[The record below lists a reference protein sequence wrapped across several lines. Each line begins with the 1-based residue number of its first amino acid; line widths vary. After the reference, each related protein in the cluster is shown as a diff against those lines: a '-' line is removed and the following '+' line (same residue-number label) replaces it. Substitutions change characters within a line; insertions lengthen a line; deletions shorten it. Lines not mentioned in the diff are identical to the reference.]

1 MWPQSNSNCLHF
13 LQGFQA
19 SQEWMWKN
27 KPTGSK
33 SLFYLSDFALEIIFA
48 TQNIFRPL
56 RFMIS
61 FLPPFWVKFGSNHIT
76 RFSHHGILG
85 AYGFIEP
92 KFYEVVIEREKK
104 TCKKGGGPMSFGPNG
119 KGGFGGGGGLEL
131 IIVNFIIYKSKSQI
145 ASPLDKS
152 KMVGKI
158 LPAISSL
165 LKITMYALYL
175 SKLLTYAAK
184 KETY

>member
-1 MWPQSNSNCLHF
+1 
-13 LQGFQA
+13 
-19 SQEWMWKN
+19 MWKN

-104 TCKKGGGPMSFGPNG
+104 TRKKGGGPMSFGPNG
-119 KGGFGGGGGLEL
+119 KGGLGRWGFG
-131 IIVNFIIYKSKSQI
+131 IDNS
-145 ASPLDKS
+145 
-152 KMVGKI
+152 
-158 LPAISSL
+158 
-165 LKITMYALYL
+165 
-175 SKLLTYAAK
+175 
-184 KETY
+184 

>member
-1 MWPQSNSNCLHF
+1 MVLHRYLCTLGIFWLCRNLVIHNYRQHLVQSVILHVSNRYLSSHVACALSSLCGLSLILIVCIF
-13 LQGFQA
+13 CRAFRLLRSGCGRI
-19 SQEWMWKN
+19 SQQV
-27 KPTGSK
+27 
-33 SLFYLSDFALEIIFA
+33 LRVYFYLSDFALEIIFA

-104 TCKKGGGPMSFGPNG
+104 TCKKGGGPISFGPNG
-119 KGGFGGGGGLEL
+119 KGGLGRWGFG
-131 IIVNFIIYKSKSQI
+131 IDNS
-145 ASPLDKS
+145 
-152 KMVGKI
+152 
-158 LPAISSL
+158 
-165 LKITMYALYL
+165 
-175 SKLLTYAAK
+175 
-184 KETY
+184 